1 MSERIRRFGLGIGAT
16 LMAFGLGAGVLTATQ
31 NTNGAQP
38 PFSGRRLG
46 QSPMGTGGGR
56 MGPMGLIGPMVAR
69 LGLTDAQK
77 DQVKSIV
84 QSHADE
90 FTALRTRGAA
100 ARKALEAAVMADT
113 IDDATIRQKSADVAA
128 VDADAAVLGAHVR
141 AEVFQ
146 VLTPDQQAKAKAM
159 MARRAGRA
167 GRGRG

>member
-1 MSERIRRFGLGIGAT
+1 
-16 LMAFGLGAGVLTATQ
+16 
-31 NTNGAQP
+31 
-38 PFSGRRLG
+38 
-46 QSPMGTGGGR
+46 

-77 DQVKSIV
+77 DQAKSIV

-90 FTALRTRGAA
+90 FTALCHGGSV
-100 ARKALEAAVMADT
+100 RKALEAAVMADT

-128 VDADAAVLGAHVR
+128 VNADAAVLGAHVR

-146 VLTPDQQAKAKAM
+146 VLMPDQQAKAKAM